1 MKKIILALSALA
13 VMTAG
18 LLQAQT
24 LDKELG
30 VTFGTN
36 IKTAQEQL
44 EKDNW
49 TMVGVDPI
57 ALGPYVYTHFYAK
70 ENATFE
76 GVSLLQFAT
85 SAAYSDDS
93 IYITALALAA
103 NEQSAQE
110 KLSEIESS
118 IVNKYGFTKGSYND
132 YCQISNDL
140 GQWSCEES
148 LLNSTD
154 TGVMDKEALRYYKAP
169 DGNNLII
176 SVITDDE
183 GAVQLVTL
191 IYGAGP
197 DFIKAEEKT
206 TKAPVFDKNALK
218 ETSEVFCGIPFGT
231 SVVDSIKKM
240 KSDDW
245 SIITSRSIFQGING
259 LYFQKENSKFEGLDA
274 DCIITAFSDDK
285 FLIGAVWFENPDEAK
300 RSEIGKLE
308 QKMIKKLKLK
318 PATKEEIDTYSEYL
332 NQNLWDEKE
341 TNQSK
346 AGEMT
351 TTGTRLY
358 KSKSG
363 TLLGFFPDTDS
374 VLIMQFAKEAKW
386 NSNN

>member
-1 MKKIILALSALA
+1 
-13 VMTAG
+13 
-18 LLQAQT
+18 
-24 LDKELG
+24 
-30 VTFGTN
+30 
-36 IKTAQEQL
+36 
-44 EKDNW
+44 
-49 TMVGVDPI
+49 
-57 ALGPYVYTHFYAK
+57 
-70 ENATFE
+70 
-76 GVSLLQFAT
+76 
-85 SAAYSDDS
+85 
-93 IYITALALAA
+93 
-103 NEQSAQE
+103 
-110 KLSEIESS
+110 
-118 IVNKYGFTKGSYND
+118 
-132 YCQISNDL
+132 
-140 GQWSCEES
+140 
-148 LLNSTD
+148 
-154 TGVMDKEALRYYKAP
+154 
-169 DGNNLII
+169 
-176 SVITDDE
+176 
-183 GAVQLVTL
+183 
-191 IYGAGP
+191 
-197 DFIKAEEKT
+197 
-206 TKAPVFDKNALK
+206 
-218 ETSEVFCGIPFGT
+218 
-231 SVVDSIKKM
+231 M

-274 DCIITAFSDDK
+274 ECIITAFSDEK